1 MDTKIR
7 RLAAAGAVA
16 GFLTV
21 FGVSLASA
29 QEDPTTT
36 TTVEE
41 STDDA
46 TTDDPAT
53 DDRAADREGCP
64 EKDDASTEESA
75 EAGS

>member
-1 MDTKIR
+1 MKMDTKIR

-36 TTVEE
+36 TTDG
-41 STDDA
+41 T
-46 TTDDPAT
+46 
-53 DDRAADREGCP
+53 ADREDSP
-64 EKDDASTEESA
+64 KDGSAPDAPTA
-75 EAGS
+75 ETGS